1 MLRCNG
7 IERNGE
13 RTGCAVAVI
22 DFHSHIL
29 PGIDDGSKNTEMSM
43 EMLRMASEQGVDV
56 MLATSHFYASRHRFE
71 DFLARMQRAYE
82 RLAAVKKDFGP
93 ELRLGAEVAFFSG
106 MSRADRLDDLTIEG
120 SRALLLE
127 MPFGPWNRSDIREV
141 ETLIRKR
148 EFQVILAHLERY
160 MGMSENKK
168 WIEELLEMPLY
179 VQINAESLLGWRRRR
194 PLIKLFEKGQ
204 AHFLGSDCH
213 RVERREPNLGKGRA
227 VLEKKLGKAFINA
240 MDDRGSRLLRIGGET
255 DV

>member
-1 MLRCNG
+1 
-7 IERNGE
+7 
-13 RTGCAVAVI
+13 
-22 DFHSHIL
+22 
-29 PGIDDGSKNTEMSM
+29 
-43 EMLRMASEQGVDV
+43 
-56 MLATSHFYASRHRFE
+56 
-71 DFLARMQRAYE
+71 
-82 RLAAVKKDFGP
+82 
-93 ELRLGAEVAFFSG
+93 
-106 MSRADRLDDLTIEG
+106 
-120 SRALLLE
+120 
-127 MPFGPWNRSDIREV
+127 
-141 ETLIRKR
+141 
-148 EFQVILAHLERY
+148 

>member
-1 MLRCNG
+1 M
-7 IERNGE
+7 
-13 RTGCAVAVI
+13 
-22 DFHSHIL
+22 
-29 PGIDDGSKNTEMSM
+29 
-43 EMLRMASEQGVDV
+43 
-56 MLATSHFYASRHRFE
+56 
-71 DFLARMQRAYE
+71 
-82 RLAAVKKDFGP
+82 
-93 ELRLGAEVAFFSG
+93 
-106 MSRADRLDDLTIEG
+106 
-120 SRALLLE
+120 LE

-148 EFQVILAHLERY
+148 EFRVILAHLERY

-168 WIEELLEMPLY
+168 WIEELMEMPLY